1 MLIRHAIW
9 ASTCALMLSTTPS
22 GARQAPAAAFAGPIT
37 SLVSP
42 AAPGSAEPNLTTDAS
57 GRVWLSWLEPRTGGG
72 HRFRA
77 STLSGA
83 TWSAPITIVEDN
95 NLLANW
101 ADFPS
106 LFIAADGTMAA
117 HWLERATGREAYF
130 VRIRLSKD
138 GGRTWSPTLT
148 PHKDASAT
156 EHGFVSF
163 YDAPGGG
170 VGLAWLDGREM
181 AGGGHAMAG
190 HSASMTLRSTVIR
203 NGVAGDEAVIDARV
217 CDCCQT
223 SAARSGNT
231 VLVAYRDRS
240 DKDIRDTS
248 VARFENGA
256 WSEPVTVHADGWE
269 ITGCPV
275 NGPVVTATGKAAA
288 VAWFTGAGGA
298 PKTFVAFSA
307 DGART
312 FGAPIRLDRA
322 VTLGRLGMIMPAA
335 DRVVVSSVERTQTGG
350 RLILREVRQDGR
362 VSEPIQ
368 VSEATPDRTGGFARL
383 AQSGRRLIV
392 AWTDVKPGT
401 PSRVLVSSL
410 QQTLPGSRLELR

>member
-9 ASTCALMLSTTPS
+9 VSTCALMLSTMPS
-22 GARQAPAAAFAGPIT
+22 GARQAPAAGAFAGPIA
-37 SLVSP
+37 SIESP
-42 AAPGSAEPNLTTDAS
+42 AASGSAEPNLTTDAR

-77 STLSGA
+77 SFLSGTA
-83 TWSAPITIVEDN
+83 WSAPITIVEEN

-117 HWLERATGREAYF
+117 HWLERVTGREASF

-138 GGRTWSPTLT
+138 GGRTWTPTLT
-148 PHKDASAT
+148 PHKDLSGT

-181 AGGGHAMAG
+181 AAGGHAMAG
-190 HSASMTLRSTVIR
+190 QSASMTLRSTVINTQ
-203 NGVAGDEAVIDARV
+203 NGVAGAEAVIDSRV

-240 DKDIRDTS
+240 DKEIRDTS
-248 VARFENGA
+248 VARLENGT
-256 WSEPVTVHADGWE
+256 WSAPVTVHADGWE

-298 PKTFVAFSA
+298 PKTFVAFSG

-312 FGAPIRLDRA
+312 FGSPIRLDSA

-335 DRVVVSSVERTQTGG
+335 DRVIVSSVERAQVGG
-350 RLILREVRQDGR
+350 RLVLREVRQDGR

-383 AQSGRRLIV
+383 AQSGRKLIV
-392 AWTDVKPGT
+392 AWTDVKPGS
-401 PSRVLVSSL
+401 PSRILVAS
-410 QQTLPGSRLELR
+410 LELR

>member
-1 MLIRHAIW
+1 MRIRHAIR
-9 ASTCALMLSTTPS
+9 ASICAVILSTPAGGAGQTPAV
-22 GARQAPAAAFAGPIT
+22 GAFGGPIA

-42 AAPGSAEPNLTTDAS
+42 AAPGSAEPNLTTDAR

-77 STLSGA
+77 SFLSGPA
-83 TWSAPITIVEDN
+83 GTTWSAPITIVEDN

-117 HWLERATGREAYF
+117 HWLERAAGREAYF

-138 GGRTWSPTLT
+138 DGRTWTPTIT

-163 YDAPGGG
+163 YDDPRGGL
-170 VGLAWLDGREM
+170 GLAWLDGRDM
-181 AGGGHAMAG
+181 AGGHATAGHA
-190 HSASMTLRSTVIR
+190 ASMTLRSTVINTR
-203 NGVAGDEAVIDARV
+203 NGVAGEEAVIDSRV

-223 SAARSGNT
+223 SAARSGKT

-240 DKDIRDTS
+240 DKEIRDTS

-275 NGPVVTATGKAAA
+275 NGPVVTATGNAAA
-288 VAWFTGAGGA
+288 VAWFTGAGGT

-312 FGAPIRLDRA
+312 FGAPIRLDSA
-322 VTLGRLGMIMPAA
+322 VTLGRMAMTMPAA
-335 DRVVVSSVERTQTGG
+335 DRVIVSSVERAQTGG
-350 RLILREVRQDGR
+350 RLVLREVRRDGR
-362 VSEPIQ
+362 VSEPLQ

-383 AQSGRRLIV
+383 ARSGRRLIV

-401 PSRVLVSSL
+401 SSRVLVSSL
-410 QQTLPGSRLELR
+410 ELR